1 MILGLFIRSFKTYQ
15 GIHFIPLSNKHN
27 FCGVLGNN
35 GVGKS
40 SILEAL
46 NCFFNDGK
54 WNLNNVTQTKSIP
67 FIMPIFAIKKAEIK
81 NKDLIPTFEILDSLY
96 RDIKDS
102 HINLGSA
109 DKSIKDIFMHFHKE
123 SINNFNIDYYIFPIG
138 IDNKMSPYLGILESL
153 IKNKVGDAEL
163 SNIFKELKYML
174 DYVYIPRDI
183 DTELFTR
190 LETNQIQMLMGES
203 LENLLNDK
211 VTTKSILEINKKLN
225 EFFSQLEVELDGYLY
240 KTPTEKNINLRKSY
254 MNNLI
259 INSFFN
265 IRKLHKKTG
274 DSAIEI
280 ANLSSGE
287 KQKALID
294 ISHRLLKNHRKDGKN
309 LIIAIDE
316 PESSLHISACFEQF
330 RALFDIS
337 QDCRQVIFSSHWYGF
352 LPIIS
357 KANVCI
363 ISKNENSNNHL
374 FDLIDLVNYR
384 EQINHQIRYSKGKQP
399 YHINIKGTTDLSQSM
414 ITSIISDVPY
424 NWIIC
429 EGTSEKIYFEKY
441 FEREIKDNRLRII
454 PVGGARKVKE
464 LYRNLINPYED
475 IKENM
480 GISNDKEL
488 GKIFLLT
495 DTDSEFI
502 DYETLDKY
510 ENVIRWRRIVN
521 KENRTQ
527 LVKINS
533 NPKSPETEIE
543 DCLNGKL
550 FVKTISEFKNEYEKL
565 ADIIKCENEYSEEIS
580 SYALDLR
587 ASEKS
592 ILKEFFDD
600 KNGENKI
607 LFAENYIK
615 LMTEEN
621 YIIPEWINEIKEFF
635 REE

>member
-123 SINNFNIDYYIFPIG
+123 SINNFNVDYYIFPIG

-240 KTPTEKNINLRKSY
+240 KTPTEKKYKS
-254 MNNLI
+254 
-259 INSFFN
+259 
-265 IRKLHKKTG
+265 K
-274 DSAIEI
+274 
-280 ANLSSGE
+280 
-287 KQKALID
+287 
-294 ISHRLLKNHRKDGKN
+294 
-309 LIIAIDE
+309 
-316 PESSLHISACFEQF
+316 
-330 RALFDIS
+330 
-337 QDCRQVIFSSHWYGF
+337 
-352 LPIIS
+352 
-357 KANVCI
+357 
-363 ISKNENSNNHL
+363 
-374 FDLIDLVNYR
+374 
-384 EQINHQIRYSKGKQP
+384 
-399 YHINIKGTTDLSQSM
+399 
-414 ITSIISDVPY
+414 
-424 NWIIC
+424 
-429 EGTSEKIYFEKY
+429 
-441 FEREIKDNRLRII
+441 
-454 PVGGARKVKE
+454 KE
-464 LYRNLINPYED
+464 LYE
-475 IKENM
+475 
-480 GISNDKEL
+480 
-488 GKIFLLT
+488 
-495 DTDSEFI
+495 
-502 DYETLDKY
+502 
-510 ENVIRWRRIVN
+510 
-521 KENRTQ
+521 
-527 LVKINS
+527 
-533 NPKSPETEIE
+533 
-543 DCLNGKL
+543 
-550 FVKTISEFKNEYEKL
+550 
-565 ADIIKCENEYSEEIS
+565 
-580 SYALDLR
+580 
-587 ASEKS
+587 
-592 ILKEFFDD
+592 
-600 KNGENKI
+600 
-607 LFAENYIK
+607 
-615 LMTEEN
+615 
-621 YIIPEWINEIKEFF
+621 
-635 REE
+635 